1 MKNQKSWIG
10 TTCALASALL
20 LSACA
25 QAPLGMA
32 GASHEY
38 SSKNQDS
45 RVQFLVIHYTEE
57 SWEDSLA
64 ILTRAEPPYG
74 HVSAHYLVR
83 EEPAVVYQ
91 LVDENRRA
99 WQAGVSYWKGAQNL
113 NSASIGIEIVNPG
126 DKDLKTGQRNGQ
138 YQPYAPAQI
147 DAVVALVKDIV
158 TRHHISPDHIVG
170 HDDIAPD
177 RRRDPGPMFPWRR
190 LYEAGVIA
198 WPDAAQ
204 VSARQVEYTQ
214 ALPDVAWT
222 QARLARIGYLVPAS
236 GQWDAYTR
244 SVISAF
250 QMKYRNSKYD
260 GELDA
265 ETAALIDV
273 ASSKG
278 GMVMVGGEKR

>member
-1 MKNQKSWIG
+1 MKKMMTWVG
-10 TTCALASALL
+10 AAAALL

-25 QAPLGMA
+25 QAPLGSA
-32 GASHEY
+32 GASHEFV
-38 SSKNQDS
+38 SANEDS
-45 RVQFLVIHYTEE
+45 RAQFLVIHYTEE
-57 SWEDSLA
+57 SWDDSLR
-64 ILTRAEPPYG
+64 ILTHAEPPYG

-83 EEPAVVYQ
+83 DEPAKVYQ

-99 WQAGVSYWKGAQNL
+99 WQAGTSYWQGTQNL

-138 YQPYAPAQI
+138 YQPYAPAQA

-158 TRHHISPDHIVG
+158 ARHHIRPDHVIG
-170 HDDIAPD
+170 HEDIAPD
-177 RRRDPGPMFPWRR
+177 RRRDPGPAFPWHR
-190 LYEAGVIA
+190 LYEAGVIG
-198 WPDAAQ
+198 WPDPAQ
-204 VSARQVEYTQ
+204 VAQRQAGYAA
-214 ALPDVAWT
+214 ALPDIAWV
-222 QARLARIGYLVPAS
+222 QQRLAHIGYLVPAT
-236 GQWDAYTR
+236 GQLDEHTR
-244 SVISAF
+244 NVISAF

-278 GMVMVGGEKR
+278 GMVMQPQASGG